1 MGRLVDGAVPMKI
14 TTFALGLLIAG
25 AAGAADSPRAE
36 LVGQRVISSYPG
48 SPILVCRY
56 RTAQTKYEVVAAS
69 TSCAPYLALEQDG
82 NRGGVVAASSGTAHL
97 TPP

>member
-1 MGRLVDGAVPMKI
+1 MKI

-25 AAGAADSPRAE
+25 AAGAAVGPRAE

-56 RTAQTKYEVVAAS
+56 RTAQAKYEVVAAS
-69 TSCAPYLALEQDG
+69 ASCAPYLALEQD
-82 NRGGVVAASSGTAHL
+82 RSRDAFAAASSAT
-97 TPP
+97 TRPSQQ

>member
-1 MGRLVDGAVPMKI
+1 MKI
-14 TTFALGLLIAG
+14 IALALTFFIAG

-56 RTAQTKYEVVAAS
+56 RTAEAKYEVVAA
-69 TSCAPYLALEQDG
+69 TASCAPYLALEQDG
-82 NRGGVVAASSGTAHL
+82 HRGTFAAATS
-97 TPP
+97 PPHASPQ